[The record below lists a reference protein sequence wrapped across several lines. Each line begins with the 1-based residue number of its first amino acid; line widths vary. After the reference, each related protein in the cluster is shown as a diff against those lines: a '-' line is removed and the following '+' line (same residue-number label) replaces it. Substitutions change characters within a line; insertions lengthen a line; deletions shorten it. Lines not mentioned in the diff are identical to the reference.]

1 MNINVAELSNIPKFS
16 KLDEIVTLLRLLQLF
31 FDDILVDMIVGYT
44 KLYSHREKADASF
57 EITNEKIRLCLSMLL
72 LSECHKLSD
81 CKMYCET
88 TPNTFAYFSS
98 IFERVLRSPHPC
110 YNKQLGK

>member
-44 KLYSHREKADASF
+44 KLYSHREKADVSF

-72 LSECHKLSD
+72 V
-81 CKMYCET
+81 
-88 TPNTFAYFSS
+88 P
-98 IFERVLRSPHPC
+98 
-110 YNKQLGK
+110 